1 MNNTELQKYKPFINS
16 GFFNMGPMVS
26 FIWENNAS
34 WSVEAVSNNIKE
46 NFGYQ
51 GIDFISGKIIYSN
64 LIHKDDLQRV
74 MDEVTIACNVKQTSF
89 IHEPYRILNN
99 TGEYRWIK
107 DTTTMIYNE
116 QQEITHFVGYIIDV
130 TDNEKNLLRAEE
142 DEQRLKTA
150 QSLAHIGNWEL
161 DLNSNELYWS
171 DEIFKLFEL
180 DPTLFEPS
188 YKALLNAIHPEDREL
203 VNNAY
208 SNSLITK
215 EKYIIQHRLLMKD
228 GRIKYVE
235 EQCKSYFDN
244 DGNPSKSVGTVQ
256 DITQLKTTELELKKT
271 ISLFE
276 GYKIAM
282 DESSIVS
289 KTDVTGRI
297 IYANKNFYDNSG
309 YTHKEVI
316 GKNHRLLRHPDT
328 PKKLFEEMW
337 KKITSKQVWHGI
349 LQNRGKNGDYW
360 IDSTIVPILDEN
372 GDIKEYITVRHDI
385 TEIIDHQKMI
395 EKLANSDS
403 LTGFGNRYKLTHDI
417 QKSTNPAIALL
428 NIDGFSVY
436 NDFYGHIIG
445 DAILVKFGN
454 VIEENIHDNF
464 FSLYRL
470 QGDEFALLNKDS
482 EKEDFLK
489 YLNNLL
495 KNVKTTPIVLSNN
508 EIIQPNITTAVSF
521 EEASTLLQTV
531 DMAYAIAKIENKEF
545 LVYSDEISLNDTYKD
560 NILWSNKIKEAIHHG
575 RIVPYF
581 QPIVNNINQKFEKYE
596 ALVRLIEEDG
606 SVISPY
612 FFLDISKKT
621 KQYTTITKIMIE
633 KSFEHFKEKT
643 AQFSINLT
651 MEDIVNDEINHFIF
665 QLLEK
670 YQIGTRVVF
679 EIVESESIQN
689 YETVSEFIKK
699 LKSYGCK
706 IAIDDFGSGYS
717 NFEYILKLKVDYLK
731 IDGSLIKN
739 IVKDPNSM
747 IIVSTIVNFA
757 KQLGIKTIGEFV
769 ENEEIFKIMQELGID
784 YSQGYHFQAPQNSTH
799 NE

>member
-1 MNNTELQKYKPFINS
+1 MNNN
-16 GFFNMGPMVS
+16 
-26 FIWENNAS
+26 
-34 WSVEAVSNNIKE
+34 
-46 NFGYQ
+46 
-51 GIDFISGKIIYSN
+51 
-64 LIHKDDLQRV
+64 
-74 MDEVTIACNVKQTSF
+74 
-89 IHEPYRILNN
+89 
-99 TGEYRWIK
+99 
-107 DTTTMIYNE
+107 
-116 QQEITHFVGYIIDV
+116 
-130 TDNEKNLLRAEE
+130 
-142 DEQRLKTA
+142 EQRLKTA
-150 QSLAHIGNWEL
+150 QALAHIGNWEL
-161 DLNSNELYWS
+161 DFISNELYWS
-171 DEIFKLFEL
+171 DEIYKLFEL
-180 DPTLFEPS
+180 DQTLFKPS
-188 YKALLNAIHPEDREL
+188 YEAFLNAIHPEDREL

-208 SNSLITK
+208 TNSLVTK
-215 EKYIIQHRLLMKD
+215 EKYIVQHRLLMQD

-235 EQCKSYFDN
+235 EQCESYFDKE
-244 DGNPSKSVGTVQ
+244 GNPLKSVGTVQ
-256 DITQLKTTELELKKT
+256 DITQLKSVELELKKT
-271 ISLFE
+271 LSLFE
-276 GYKIAM
+276 SYKIAM

-289 KTDVTGRI
+289 KTDLSGRI
-297 IYANKNFYDNSG
+297 TYVNKNFCLTSG
-309 YTHKEVI
+309 YKEEEI
-316 GKNHRLLRHPDT
+316 LGKKHSIVKHPDT
-328 PKKLFEEMW
+328 PKKLFDDMW
-337 KKITSKQVWHGI
+337 NKITSKQVWHGI
-349 LQNRGKNGDYW
+349 LQNRGKEKDYW
-360 IDSTIVPILDEN
+360 IDSTVVPILDEN
-372 GDIKEYITVRHDI
+372 GNIKEYIAVRHDI
-385 TEIIDHQKMI
+385 TEIIDHQRMI

-403 LTGFGNRYKLTHDI
+403 LTGFGNRNKLNYDI
-417 QKSTNPAIALL
+417 ENSIKPAIALL

-445 DAILVKFGN
+445 DTILVKFGN
-454 VIEENIHDNF
+454 LIEENIHNNF

-470 QGDEFALLNKDS
+470 QGDEFALLNKNS
-482 EKEDFLK
+482 EKEDFLHHLK
-489 YLNNLL
+489 DLLN
-495 KNVKTTPIVLSNN
+495 NVKTIPIVLSNN

-521 EEASTLLQTV
+521 EEASTLLRTV

-606 SVISPY
+606 SVVSPY

-699 LKSYGCK
+699 LKFYGCK

-739 IVKDPNSM
+739 IVKDPNSK

-784 YSQGYHFQAPQNSTH
+784 YSQGYHFQAPKSNTQ
-799 NE
+799 